1 MRVDKVKVSKILNLA
16 LPAAMNSLLDM
27 INIIVDMIMV
37 GFISSAA
44 LAAVGV
50 SMQFLML
57 NYAFMTIFYVGVGA
71 LVSRLYG
78 AGDIKGANIALFNTA
93 IFATLFALPLMLL
106 GLFVNPYFFRWINL
120 SGESYLLGVEYLDIL
135 LLALPLMF
143 FRVVVVSSFS
153 AIGDTKTPMKTKIF
167 ISFLNFVF
175 DYLLIFGV
183 FGFPEFGIAGA
194 AYSTLIVTIL
204 ECFIYLYLYFRAKNG
219 LYFIKKFDFSYIKR
233 VLNIGIPTGIERGV
247 TFLGMVVISKFIA
260 LYGTSVIAG
269 YQAGLRIEGLAFMPG
284 IGFMVASMALMGQ
297 SLGMKNVKEARS
309 QTYLTLF
316 MGATIMGVIGVFMAL
331 FSESLSRV
339 FSSDQKTVIASSI
352 YLQIIGLSQ
361 IPLAFVFILEGALRG
376 AGATRVTLL
385 VNIIGLWGVRLI
397 PIYLLATNG
406 FDYFWLFL
414 VFFLETYIRAI
425 VFWILFKRGVWIG
438 IKV

>member
-1 MRVDKVKVSKILNLA
+1 LRVDKAKVSKILNIA

-27 INIIVDMIMV
+27 VNIIVDMIMV

-57 NYAFMTIFYVGVGA
+57 NYAFMTVFYVGVGA

-78 AGDIKGANIALFNTA
+78 AGNIEGVNIALFNVA
-93 IFATLFALPLMLL
+93 IFATLFAVPLMFL
-106 GLFVNPYFFRWINL
+106 GLFVNPYFFEWMNL
-120 SGESYLLGVEYLDIL
+120 SGDSYTLGVEYLGIL
-135 LLALPLMF
+135 LLTLPLMF

-153 AIGDTKTPMKTKIF
+153 AIGDTKTPMKIKIF
-167 ISFLNFVF
+167 TSFLNFAF
-175 DYLLIFGV
+175 NYLLIFGA
-183 FGFPEFGIAGA
+183 FGFPKLGVAGA
-194 AYSTLIVTIL
+194 AYSTVIVTIL
-204 ECFIYLYLYFRAKNG
+204 ECSIYLYLYFRAKND
-219 LYFIKKFDFSYIKR
+219 LYFIKKFDYSYVKR
-233 VLNIGIPTGIERGV
+233 VLNIGIPTGIERGL
-247 TFLGMVVISKFIA
+247 TFSGMVVASKFIA

-269 YQAGLRIEGLAFMPG
+269 YQAGLRMEGLAFMPG

-297 SLGMKNVKEARS
+297 SLGREDVEEARE

-316 MGATIMGVIGVFMAL
+316 IGAAIMGVIGVLMAL

-339 FSSDQKTVIASSI
+339 FSNDPETLIASSV

-385 VNIIGLWGVRLI
+385 VNITGLWGLRLI
-397 PIYLLATNG
+397 PIYFLATNG

-414 VFFLETYIRAI
+414 VLFAETYIRAV